1 MRATWARIKVTGV
14 VAAILMTSGL
24 AGCGE
29 SESSGALDRPTGSP
43 TSAATSPSD
52 QAPTT
57 GAPPPAGEERC
68 PYLTAERVSAALGA
82 PTKET
87 AGTVNACFFDPEAGD
102 GPSVL
107 LSRVDVQ
114 IDPADYA
121 RHSRLLCKG
130 DVTDVDAGDV
140 AFACV
145 MGLGPQGQLY
155 VGPVLVNVAV
165 NDAPDE
171 ATGIALAAA
180 LLPEVRIP
188 AEAG

>member
-1 MRATWARIKVTGV
+1 MRATWARKITAA
-14 VAAILMTSGL
+14 VAAVLMTSAL

-29 SESSGALDRPTGSP
+29 SASSGAIDQPTDSP
-43 TSAATSPSD
+43 TSTATSPSD
-52 QAPTT
+52 EAPTSE
-57 GAPPPAGEERC
+57 APPTEEEGC
-68 PYLTAERVSAALGA
+68 PYLTADQVTAALGA

-87 AGTVNACFFDPEAGD
+87 AGTVNACFFDPEGGD

-114 IDPADYA
+114 IDPAEYA
-121 RHSRLLCKG
+121 RQSKLLCKG
-130 DVTDVDAGDV
+130 DVTDVDAGDE

-155 VGPVLVNVAV
+155 HGRVLVNVAV

-171 ATGIALAAA
+171 ATGIALAAT
-180 LLPEVRIP
+180 LLPEVTIP
-188 AEAG
+188 PRT